1 MWSSRVQLIMGL
13 LHGQVKPGTIKW
25 LLIFHSISISFQEK
39 REIFGTLQNII
50 INTYLAKT
58 P

>member
-1 MWSSRVQLIMGL
+1 MGL

-39 REIFGTLQNII
+39 SGTLQNII